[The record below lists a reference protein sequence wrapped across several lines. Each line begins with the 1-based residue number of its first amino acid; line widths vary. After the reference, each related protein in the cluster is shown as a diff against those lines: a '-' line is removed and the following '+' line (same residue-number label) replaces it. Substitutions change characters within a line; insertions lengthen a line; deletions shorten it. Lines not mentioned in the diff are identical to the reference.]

1 VAEIEIESKKR
12 EYTIVAALSGVMAA
26 LVAVTTFT
34 VQIYIPVT
42 RGYLNFGDIMIFVSA
57 LTFGPAVGGFAG
69 GVGSAIS
76 DVAGGYAYFA
86 PYTLM
91 IKGLE
96 GIIAGLI
103 SNRISHRRDVAAVV
117 VAGTEMI
124 TGYFLAEFFPLQIG
138 WAALAEVPANILQI
152 VVGGIIGLPIA
163 LIIRKRLPEI
173 LKPEYAKAQNKER
186 VSVSLK
192 ARFTKVLTRGF
203 R

>member
-1 VAEIEIESKKR
+1 MADLEKESKRR

-26 LVAVTTFT
+26 LVAVTTFA
-34 VQIYIPVT
+34 VQIYIPAT

-86 PYTLM
+86 PYTFM

-96 GIIAGLI
+96 GIIAGLL

-173 LKPEYAKAQNKER
+173 LKPENAIAKNRER
-186 VSVSLK
+186 ASVSLRY
-192 ARFTKVLTRGF
+192 RFTKELFRGF